1 MSVATEFERSK
12 LPDHRLYVR
21 LMHIATAMEAQPDAS
36 FPTVFGDGAEL
47 EALYRFTGN
56 ERITPEHILS
66 GHWANTI
73 KRCGTDVVLV
83 LHDTTDFAFRGIRRG
98 AYELRSD
105 KTGYLGHFSLVVSAD
120 EARRPLGVLG
130 YQKVERRHREKKRN
144 WKANFNDPKKE
155 SVRWLAGARD
165 VSEKLGPQ
173 RVIHVMDRE
182 ADSYEL
188 FEQLEALNTQF
199 VIRLAH
205 DRRLVDPQS
214 AEPMVIGDALEKA
227 LVRSSRSVPLS
238 SRGAKPAPAA
248 RAKHPPRDERKAE
261 LEILA
266 CEVQLA
272 RPRHISDGA
281 ESLTVRIVHVREPNP
296 PDGQDP
302 VDWKL
307 VTNLPIDTPQEV
319 ERVVDIYRARWV
331 IEEFFKALKTG
342 CAYTERQQE
351 SVSTLERTLALS
363 IPLAWGML
371 SLRWA
376 SRNAADEPASTVLS
390 ATELRCLSS
399 LCPKAQ
405 LRTAADACAAVAALG
420 GHLKSNGLPGWLVL
434 ARGYQRLMDV
444 VEGYQLALE
453 SLARTSGSTRI
464 LR

>member
-1 MSVATEFERSK
+1 MSVATEFERSR

-21 LMHIATAMEAQPDAS
+21 LRHIATLMEAQPDAS
-36 FPTVFGDGAEL
+36 FPTIFGDGAEL
-47 EALYRFTGN
+47 EAVYRFTGN
-56 ERITPEHILS
+56 DRVTPEHILS

-73 KRCGTDVVLV
+73 ERCGTDVVLAI
-83 LHDTTDFAFRGIRRG
+83 HDTTEFAFSGAREG
-98 AYELRSD
+98 AYQLRSD

-120 EARRPLGVLG
+120 GSRRPLGVLG
-130 YQKVERRHREKKRN
+130 YQKVERRPREKRN

-155 SVRWLAGARD
+155 SVRWLAGARG

-188 FEQLEALNTQF
+188 FEELEGLNTQF

-205 DRRLVDPQS
+205 DRRLVDPES
-214 AEPMVIGDALEKA
+214 AQPLVIGDALEKA
-227 LVRSSRSVPLS
+227 PVRACRSVPLS
-238 SRGAKPAPAA
+238 GRARKAAPAA
-248 RAKHPPRDERKAE
+248 RAKHPPRDERDAE
-261 LEILA
+261 LEIVA
-266 CEVQLA
+266 CEVRLA

-281 ESLTVRIVHVREPNP
+281 ESLTVRVVQVREPNP

-307 VTNLPIDTPQEV
+307 VTNLPIDTPQQV

-351 SVSTLERTLALS
+351 SVPTLERTLALS

-376 SRNAADEPASTVLS
+376 SRNTANEPASAVLS
-390 ATELRCLSS
+390 ATELQCLRS
-399 LCPKAQ
+399 LCPKAR
-405 LRTAADACAAVAALG
+405 LRTAADACAAVAMLG
-420 GHLKSNGLPGWLVL
+420 GHLKSNGPPGWLVL

-444 VEGYQLALE
+444 AVGYLLALGGMV
-453 SLARTSGSTRI
+453 RTGGSTR
-464 LR
+464 RSQ